1 MFWSNGVDGVN
12 KEIQKALEL
21 ERHLL
26 NHLACE
32 RLDREAGLELLVC
45 KENLP
50 PQIAHKLSK
59 NRLDTTHTHTH
70 LRSGRGRFNPD
81 SGSVGDNG
89 ESGVTAESRKR
100 RIVTES
106 GQRRRKA
113 TASAWLI
120 SDMFTPLTCISLN

>member
-1 MFWSNGVDGVN
+1 VFSSNGDDGAN
-12 KEIQKALEL
+12 KEILKAQEL
-21 ERHLL
+21 EKHLL
-26 NHLACE
+26 SHLACE
-32 RLDREAGLELLVC
+32 QLNREASLELLVC
-45 KENLP
+45 KRNL
-50 PQIAHKLSK
+50 HKLYI
-59 NRLDTTHTHTH
+59 NFQNQLDTTH

-113 TASAWLI
+113 TASEWLI
-120 SDMFTPLTCISLN
+120 SDMFTPLTCIVIK

>member
-1 MFWSNGVDGVN
+1 MKQVLSFLSV
-12 KEIQKALEL
+12 KEIYT
-21 ERHLL
+21 
-26 NHLACE
+26 NC
-32 RLDREAGLELLVC
+32 
-45 KENLP
+45 
-50 PQIAHKLSK
+50 ISTFK
-59 NRLDTTHTHTH
+59 NQLDTTH

-113 TASAWLI
+113 TASELLI
-120 SDMFTPLTCISLN
+120 SDMFTPLTCIVIK